1 MTEKCTLP
9 LVILNSDGKNIT
21 TLLTDLTAI
30 AENLNEFNAQ
40 NVKNM
45 VYKEKLRRSDKIN

>member
-9 LVILNSDGKNIT
+9 LVILNFDGKNIT